1 LSHQIVDRTACTSF
15 SPVHFGWISVV
26 RTYHV
31 FDGTDAVAEGIGHG
45 QFPCLPLPAALLQT
59 AADTPPVIEG
69 ASLPSIE
76 LATPQEHG
84 GLDLFR
90 FSPDGTLLAAAT
102 EVATMTWDGVRSTF
116 GGEVIRWD
124 PLTGKFAT
132 NGE

>member
-1 LSHQIVDRTACTSF
+1 MLWQKESAMDNFLACL
-15 SPVHFGWISVV
+15 
-26 RTYHV
+26 
-31 FDGTDAVAEGIGHG
+31 
-45 QFPCLPLPAALLQT
+45 CLPRCSRLLRT
-59 AADTPPVIEG
+59 PPPVIEG

-90 FSPDGTLLAAAT
+90 FSPDGTLLAGAT